1 MMEIFQKY
9 KETILYLIFG
19 VLTTLIN
26 IAAYAFC
33 TRILGV
39 NYYISNIIAWFV
51 AVLFAYITNKFYVF
65 ESKSI
70 EYKYVIKEMLSFM
83 SCRVLSGVIELVLMF
98 VMLNLLLINDFIV
111 KVITNIVVININFI
125 LSKLI
130 VFKNKKIEKIQ

>member
-26 IAAYAFC
+26 IATYALC

-111 KVITNIVVININFI
+111 KVITNIVVIIINFI

>member
-26 IAAYAFC
+26 IATYAFC

-111 KVITNIVVININFI
+111 KVITNIVVIIINFI

>member
-1 MMEIFQKY
+1 MEIFQKY

-26 IAAYAFC
+26 IATYAFC
-33 TRILGV
+33 TRILDV

-111 KVITNIVVININFI
+111 KVITNIVVIIINFI

>member
-1 MMEIFQKY
+1 LEY
-9 KETILYLIFG
+9 
-19 VLTTLIN
+19 
-26 IAAYAFC
+26 FC

-51 AVLFAYITNKFYVF
+51 TVLFAYITNKFYVF
-65 ESKSI
+65 ESKST

-98 VMLNLLLINDFIV
+98 VLNLLLITDFIV
-111 KVITNIVVININFI
+111 KVITNIVVIIINFI